1 MVKIISCQSLGIE
14 KVYDIGVKKNHNFI
28 LGNGLIA
35 SNCFNK
41 SHSTAYAYVTY
52 QTAYLKAN
60 YPTEYMTALLSAS
73 SGNTD
78 KIEKYRENCERMGIK
93 VEPPNINRSLADFTP
108 DGDNILFGLSAI
120 KNLGENAIHN
130 IIEARK
136 KVGGQF
142 KSFAEFCSNIDLKII
157 TKRALE
163 PLIYAGA
170 FDTIEPNRNQL
181 LEDVKLIIPWVQNK
195 AKEKEKGQMSM
206 FDLLSETTTNDGNN
220 KIIFDE
226 VPKSKP
232 VPDFSLK
239 EKLAKE
245 KEYLGFYVSE
255 HPLKTLQESAK
266 LLSPINLDQLPQ
278 QGSRKKISCVVVLNS
293 IKKILT
299 KNGDQMAFLQIEDA
313 TGTTEGIIF
322 PSSYEQLSK
331 FLIEESQLIV
341 WGKVQKKDDKF
352 QLIIDDIQ
360 PIEKIQLVIIELP
373 IDQIIEEKQIKNLQA
388 RLKECSGDKNKVKIP
403 VIAKI
408 KSPEYSQ
415 FIRLGEEYWVQ
426 DAKATMEVLKNSH
439 FHADLQPL
447 INTNVISAFT
457 ETQTG

>member
-1 MVKIISCQSLGIE
+1 MVKILSCQSLGVQ
-14 KVYDIGVKKNHNFI
+14 KVYDIGLQKDHNF
-28 LGNGLIA
+28 LLNNGLIA

-78 KIEKYRENCERMGIK
+78 KVERYRDNCEQMGIK
-93 VEPPNINRSLADFTP
+93 VEPPNINRSQADFTP
-108 DGDNILFGLSAI
+108 DGNNILFGLSAI

-130 IIEARK
+130 IIEARTTA
-136 KVGGQF
+136 GGKF
-142 KSFAEFCSNIDLKII
+142 KSFADFCSNIDLKIV

-170 FDTIEPNRNQL
+170 FDTLEPNRNQL
-181 LEDVKLIIPWVQNK
+181 LEDVKLIIPWAQNK

-206 FDLLSETTTNDGNN
+206 FDLLSETPANTNS
-220 KIIFDE
+220 KTAFDE
-226 VPKSKP
+226 VPKAKP

-239 EKLAKE
+239 EKLKLE
-245 KEYLGFYVSE
+245 KDCLGFYVSE

-266 LLSPINLDQLPQ
+266 LLSPINLDQLDK
-278 QGSRKKISCVVVLNS
+278 QGTRKKISCVVALNAV
-293 IKKILT
+293 KKIMT

-313 TGTTEGIIF
+313 TGATEGIVF
-322 PSSYEQLSK
+322 PSVYENLK
-331 FLIEESQLIV
+331 DFLIEESQLIV
-341 WGKVQKKDDKF
+341 WGKVQNKDDKF

-360 PIEKIQLVIIELP
+360 PIEKIQLVIIELSA
-373 IDQIIEEKQIKNLQA
+373 DQIVEEKQIKNLQA
-388 RLKECSGDKNKVKIP
+388 RLQECSGDKNRLKIP

-408 KSPEYSQ
+408 KSQDYSQ
-415 FIRLGEEYWVQ
+415 FVRLGEEYWVQ
-426 DAKATMEVLKNSH
+426 DAQATMEVLKNSN
-439 FHADLQPL
+439 FQADLQPL
-447 INTNVISAFT
+447 MIKS
-457 ETQTG
+457 